1 MIEKIFTLWPE
12 ITLFA
17 FTCVVMILGLSR
29 SLSVRRLCAPLS
41 AAALA
46 IAGVLALTT
55 TPDAKGALPHLPLFV
70 KVLTC
75 AVGLVLLLQL
85 AGTADRGY
93 ETRVARGE
101 AFDPLRSTR
110 AEFYAFFL
118 FSLTGLMLCGNASD
132 LIWLFLALELTSLP
146 TYVMVAISA
155 DRNSAKE
162 AAVKYFFLGA
172 LGAATFLYGFALIYG
187 GTGTTDLQGIHA
199 ALSQQMA
206 TGGINSIAMAGLV
219 LSVIGIAFKIAAVPM
234 HFYTPDVYQGSS
246 SGVASMLAF
255 VPKTAGFVALILV
268 LATVG
273 WVSTS
278 PAAHGQLPEPLHSLL
293 WIMAALTMTVGN
305 VLAVMQN
312 SIKRMLGYSSVAH
325 SGYMLVALLA
335 GPGPEGASLTRNGLS
350 AVLFYLIVYAVANLG
365 CFAVLGCLEKTTS
378 DGKSE
383 EIDHIDDIRGL
394 ISTRPLL
401 AWVMAVCSLSLL
413 GLPPLLGFM
422 GKLPIFST
430 GLAAGEIVLVVILG
444 LNSAIAAYYYIRI
457 AKNAIL
463 EQSPVRPAGEEIRD
477 AAVPAR
483 QFAGIIAGLGTVVLA
498 IIPISS
504 LAIDGGT
511 FRHSRSGVTNSP
523 AQTLPA
529 PVGSAEP
536 ATADAPTGPVAD
548 ATVPPTIA
556 R

>member
-1 MIEKIFTLWPE
+1 
-12 ITLFA
+12 
-17 FTCVVMILGLSR
+17 
-29 SLSVRRLCAPLS
+29 
-41 AAALA
+41 
-46 IAGVLALTT
+46 
-55 TPDAKGALPHLPLFV
+55 
-70 KVLTC
+70 
-75 AVGLVLLLQL
+75 
-85 AGTADRGY
+85 
-93 ETRVARGE
+93 
-101 AFDPLRSTR
+101 
-110 AEFYAFFL
+110 
-118 FSLTGLMLCGNASD
+118 
-132 LIWLFLALELTSLP
+132 
-146 TYVMVAISA
+146 
-155 DRNSAKE
+155 
-162 AAVKYFFLGA
+162 
-172 LGAATFLYGFALIYG
+172 
-187 GTGTTDLQGIHA
+187 
-199 ALSQQMA
+199 
-206 TGGINSIAMAGLV
+206 
-219 LSVIGIAFKIAAVPM
+219 VIGIAFKIAAVPM

-278 PAAHGQLPEPLHSLL
+278 PATHGQLPEPLHSLL

-365 CFAVLGCLEKTTS
+365 CFAVLGCLEKTSS